1 MTRRKKTAL
10 WDPGRLTAPCAKW
23 IGTKRFR
30 VVETKIGMVYCKSGQ
45 VAGAANFCR
54 LGGYAMKAKRFAI
67 FVGILALFFTVALSA
82 ANANMQEDVER
93 AAAIIERFEEIPE
106 NAIPPWVMRDAK
118 GLAILTV
125 TKVGF
130 IISGRG
136 GSGVVVARTETG
148 WSGPLAIGTGGLGVG
163 FQAGVQV
170 TEHVIVLNTQEAVKA
185 FSQGGNVTLGAN
197 LSVAVG
203 PVGRTAEAGVAPQ
216 AAVYTYSRSQGVFAG
231 ISLEGTI
238 IGTRYRKNEE
248 YYNKPVY
255 PSEILEGK
263 VAPPPGAQKLLNILA
278 KY

>member
-1 MTRRKKTAL
+1 MMKVKK
-10 WDPGRLTAPCAKW
+10 
-23 IGTKRFR
+23 ISIF
-30 VVETKIGMVYCKSGQ
+30 IGM
-45 VAGAANFCR
+45 
-54 LGGYAMKAKRFAI
+54 
-67 FVGILALFFTVALSA
+67 LAPFIGFSISA
-82 ANANMQEDVER
+82 ARANMLEDVER

-130 IISGRG
+130 IVSGRG
-136 GSGVVVARTETG
+136 GSGVVVARTDTG
-148 WSGPLAIGTGGLGVG
+148 WSGPSAIGTGGLGVG

-170 TEHVIVLNTQEAVKA
+170 TEHVIVLNTPEAVKA
-185 FSQGGNVTLGAN
+185 FSQGGNVTLGAA

-238 IGTRYRKNEE
+238 IGTRYRANEE
-248 YYNKPVY
+248 FYNKPVY

-263 VAPPPGAQKLLNILA
+263 VTPPPGAERLRNLLA